1 MRDML
6 SSALSNLELPMTDID
21 PSKVN
26 APIGALTP
34 LYGDPITLDEAALV
48 AGAARAEA
56 QCQGWPM
63 VIAIADSGGHLV
75 LLYRLDQAQHGSVLV
90 AQQKAKTAV
99 DFRRST
105 AAFESALADG
115 GLHLRLLGMTNLT
128 PLEGGLPIVRG
139 GRVIGAI
146 GVSGMQST
154 QDAQVA
160 SAGLAAF
167 GA

>member
-1 MRDML
+1 
-6 SSALSNLELPMTDID
+6 MTKID
-21 PSKVN
+21 PSTAD
-26 APIGALTP
+26 APLAALTP
-34 LYGDPITLDEAALV
+34 LYGAPITLDQAVLV
-48 AGAARAEA
+48 ANAARAEA
-56 QCQGWPM
+56 RRHGWPM
-63 VIAIADSGGHLV
+63 VIAVTDSGGHLV

-105 AAFESALADG
+105 GAFESALADG

-128 PLEGGLPIVRG
+128 PLEGGLPIVRE

-146 GVSGMQST
+146 GVSGMQSS

-160 SAGLAAF
+160 AAGLAAF
-167 GA
+167 GS

>member
-1 MRDML
+1 
-6 SSALSNLELPMTDID
+6 MTEIHQSTAN
-21 PSKVN
+21 PPL
-26 APIGALTP
+26 AALTP
-34 LYGDPITLDEAALV
+34 LYGDPITLDEAARI

-56 QCQGWPM
+56 QRQGWPM
-63 VIAIADSGGHLV
+63 VIAIIDSGGHLV

-105 AAFESALADG
+105 GAFESALAEG

-128 PLEGGLPIVRG
+128 PLEGGLPILRD

-160 SAGLAAF
+160 LAGLAAF
-167 GA
+167 KS

>member
-1 MRDML
+1 
-6 SSALSNLELPMTDID
+6 MTKID
-21 PSKVN
+21 RATAT
-26 APIGALTP
+26 APVAALTP
-34 LYGDPITLDEAALV
+34 LYGAPIALEEAALI
-48 AGAARAEA
+48 ADAARAEA
-56 QCQGWPM
+56 RRHGWPM
-63 VIAIADSGGHLV
+63 VIAITDSGGHLV

-128 PLEGGLPIVRG
+128 PLEGGLPIVRD

-167 GA
+167 GS

>member
-1 MRDML
+1 
-6 SSALSNLELPMTDID
+6 MTKID
-21 PSKVN
+21 RATAT
-26 APIGALTP
+26 APVAALTP
-34 LYGDPITLDEAALV
+34 LYGAPIALEEAALI
-48 AGAARAEA
+48 ADAARAEA
-56 QCQGWPM
+56 RRHGWPM
-63 VIAIADSGGHLV
+63 VIAITDSGGHLV

-128 PLEGGLPIVRG
+128 PLEGGLPILRDS
-139 GRVIGAI
+139 RVIGAI

-167 GA
+167 GS